1 MSIVLLPTTTL
12 TDFWLL
18 IIIAGVDCGL
28 ALVNVCYLLSF
39 TLMSYHKSLSNLF
52 EREVWQSATLK
63 LTNFANSLLR
73 QIRFCLPQSG

>member
-28 ALVNVCYLLSF
+28 ALVNVCECVLSA
-39 TLMSYHKSLSNLF
+39 LIHANELSSLF
-52 EREVWQSATLK
+52 EGEV
-63 LTNFANSLLR
+63 
-73 QIRFCLPQSG
+73 